1 MKAFGPQFDWGRE
14 KKSEEGKRKRTGKGK
29 RKREGGKEKRE
40 GNGGVAAARVFFCS
54 FPVFHQSTIA
64 TTHLFVYG
72 GTSMEYGKGFFLP
85 SDRFFLVSGFSVLG
99 IITASR
105 RSVGF
110 RPLRHSQYLGHL
122 VLGCL

>member
-14 KKSEEGKRKRTGKGK
+14 KKVKKGKGK
-29 RKREGGKEKRE
+29 GQEREREKEKGGKKKEKE
-40 GNGGVAAARVFFCS
+40 MGGWRPHAFFFS
-54 FPVFHQSTIA
+54 FPIFHQSTIT